1 MPPAPALAASAC
13 SDRSSFR
20 GRCNPGTKER
30 RPHGCCRV
38 VSRTNLSFRVS
49 DLVSALEE
57 RRFRLLFVGR
67 VVSDFGDKLVPVA
80 LAFAVLELSRSASAL
95 GLVFAARMIPM
106 VVLVL
111 VGGVWADRLRRHV
124 VMLSADG
131 VRAVTQAI
139 AATLLLT
146 GRAEVWHLMVLMAV
160 YGAAQAFFDP
170 ASTGLVPQTVSRARL
185 QQANG
190 LLQVSRSTAN
200 VIGPAVAGLL
210 VATVGPGWAFAADSA
225 TFVVSAVFLALL
237 RLEREARE
245 VQTRFVADLV
255 EGWREFSSR
264 TWVWVSVTHFAFF
277 HLLVL
282 APFWVLTPLIAD
294 EELGGAGAYATI
306 LTAMGIG
313 AILGGLL
320 SLRVTPPR
328 PLATAFVLILFEVPV
343 YLALAAAAP
352 VVAIAALA
360 FVSAIAFN
368 FAVTLWNTVLQANIP
383 AHALSRV
390 SSYDWLGS
398 LVFLPAGYLL
408 AGHAAESFGVSE
420 TLVFAAVWSVA
431 STLVVLSLEPIRS
444 LRRMRKPALEPA
456 TALR

>member
-1 MPPAPALAASAC
+1 
-13 SDRSSFR
+13 
-20 GRCNPGTKER
+20 
-30 RPHGCCRV
+30 
-38 VSRTNLSFRVS
+38 VS

-80 LAFAVLELSRSASAL
+80 LAFAVLELSPSASAL
-95 GLVFAARMIPM
+95 GLVFAARMIPL

-131 VRAVTQAI
+131 VRAVTQGI
-139 AATLLLT
+139 AAMLLLT

-210 VATVGPGWAFAADSA
+210 VATVGPGWAFAADSV
-225 TFVVSAVFLALL
+225 TFVVSAAFLALL
-237 RLEREARE
+237 RVERETR
-245 VQTRFVADLV
+245 QLRTRFVSDLV

-264 TWVWVSVTHFAFF
+264 TWVWASVTHFAFF
-277 HLLVL
+277 HLAVL
-282 APFWVLTPLIAD
+282 APFWVLTPIVAD

-313 AILGGLL
+313 SILGGMVA
-320 SLRVTPPR
+320 LRVEPRR
-328 PLATAFVLILFEVPV
+328 PLAAAFTLILFVAPV
-343 YLALAAAAP
+343 YLVLAAGAPIAAIAVLALVSALA
-352 VVAIAALA
+352 L
-360 FVSAIAFN
+360 N
-368 FAVTLWNTVLQANIP
+368 FANTLWITVLQANVP
-383 AHALSRV
+383 PHALSRV

-398 LVFLPAGYLL
+398 LVFLPAGYML
-408 AGHAAESFGVSE
+408 AGPVAESIGVAE
-420 TLVFAAVWSVA
+420 TLVFAAVWSTA
-431 STLVVLSLEPIRS
+431 STLAILSLEAVRGV
-444 LRRMRKPALEPA
+444 RRARTKPALEPA
-456 TALR
+456 AALR